1 MPSQYNHPPLQG
13 PFFTN
18 ITGFYRHAIA
28 TPLSLVSPEQP
39 STTTFFGD
47 KRIPDLNTTSWNET
61 LAEEL
66 RGSWEWA
73 STNRFDF
80 NLKERLILDSDGH
93 QNATYNGWTWVKGS
107 ITLFSD
113 TPPITSNAEDEEIE
127 GDKREIEYEVYGL
140 HHIRNGT
147 YRMFGMPEDK
157 RVDIRRI
164 PTLYENGD
172 EHDLATQVILL
183 EMEKE
188 LKHQQENLLLMDA
201 REDGKL

>member
-28 TPLSLVSPEQP
+28 TPLSMVSPEQP

-47 KRIPDLNTTSWNET
+47 TRIPDLNTTSWNAT

-80 NLKERLILDSDGH
+80 NLKERLILDADGH

-113 TPPITSNAEDEEIE
+113 TPSIS
-127 GDKREIEYEVYGL
+127 
-140 HHIRNGT
+140 
-147 YRMFGMPEDK
+147 
-157 RVDIRRI
+157 
-164 PTLYENGD
+164 
-172 EHDLATQVILL
+172 
-183 EMEKE
+183 
-188 LKHQQENLLLMDA
+188 
-201 REDGKL
+201 